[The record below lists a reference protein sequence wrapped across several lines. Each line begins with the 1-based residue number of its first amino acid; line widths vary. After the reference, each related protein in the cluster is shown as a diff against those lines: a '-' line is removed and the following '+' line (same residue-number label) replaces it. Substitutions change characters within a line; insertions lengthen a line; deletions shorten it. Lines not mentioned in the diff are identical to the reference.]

1 MGAWKEMSNELPRLR
16 LGLEFFPSQDPEQP
30 GLLIRDPYR
39 FSEAVLM
46 IPAPLVEALACFDG
60 EQTELD
66 LRASLV
72 HATGEIQ
79 VGELERHLVSTLSEA
94 GFLDDEKFAA
104 MRDERQREFLETPVR
119 EAAHA
124 GSAYPEEAPAARE
137 EIEGYLQGGAGR
149 REGLIGV
156 AAPHVSPFGGWR
168 TYREA
173 YAGLG
178 PEYGERTFLILG
190 TSHYGEPDRF
200 GLTRK
205 PFVTPLGETTTD
217 TALVDELEAKAGG
230 GVRMEDYCHA
240 IEHSIEFQ
248 VVFLQHLFGPAMRIV
263 PVLCGAYGMSL
274 YRGGMPEDTEPV
286 KRFLGALGEIAA
298 REAERLFWVLGI
310 DMAHM
315 GRRYGDPLDAHAGEG
330 EMTNVERRDRAR
342 IESVARGDARGFW
355 EQVRENHDPLKW
367 CGSSPLYTFLKAV
380 PSARGAMER
389 YEQWNIDERSV
400 VSFAALSFR

>member
-1 MGAWKEMSNELPRLR
+1 MSNELPRLR

-46 IPAPLVEALACFDG
+46 IPEPLVEALACFDG

-79 VGELERHLVSTLSEA
+79 VGELERHLMTTLSDA
-94 GFLDDEKFAA
+94 GFLDDEKFDA
-104 MRDERQREFLETPVR
+104 MRNGRLREFHDAPAR

-124 GSAYPEEAPAARE
+124 GNAYPAEASTATTELDR
-137 EIEGYLQGGAGR
+137 YLQDGAGR
-149 REGLIGV
+149 SREGLIGI

-168 TYREA
+168 SYREA

-178 PEYGERTFLILG
+178 PEYKDRTFVILG
-190 TSHYGEPDRF
+190 TSHYGAPDKF

-205 PFVTPLGETTTD
+205 PFVTPLGQTRTNL
-217 TALVDELEAKAGG
+217 ALIDELEANAGA
-230 GVRMEDYCHA
+230 GVSMEDYCHS

-248 VVFLQHLFGPAMRIV
+248 VLFLQHLFGPDIRIV
-263 PVLCGAYGMSL
+263 PILCGAYAMSL
-274 YRGGMPEDTEPV
+274 YRGGMPEDAEPV
-286 KRFLGALGEIAA
+286 KRFLGALGDIAA
-298 REAERLFWVLGI
+298 REAHRLFWVLGI
-310 DMAHM
+310 DMSHM

-342 IESVARGDARGFW
+342 IDAVTNGDARGFW

-367 CGSSPLYTFLKAV
+367 CGSSPLYTFLKAL
-380 PSARGAMER
+380 PSARGGLER
-389 YEQWNIDERSV
+389 YEQWNIDDRSV

>member
-1 MGAWKEMSNELPRLR
+1 MSNELPRLR
-16 LGLEFFPSQDPEQP
+16 LGLEFFPSEDPGRP

-46 IPAPLVEALACFDG
+46 IPAPLVEALSCFDG
-60 EQTELD
+60 ERTELD

-79 VGELERHLVSTLSEA
+79 VGELERHLVTTLGDA

-104 MRDERQREFLETPVR
+104 MRDSRQRDFREAPAR

-124 GSAYPEEAPAARE
+124 GSAYPEEASAARGQ
-137 EIEGYLQGGAGR
+137 IDGYLQAGAGRR

-156 AAPHVSPFGGWR
+156 AAPHVSPSGGWR
-168 TYREA
+168 AYREA

-178 PEYGERTFLILG
+178 PEYRERTFVILG

-205 PFVTPLGETTTD
+205 PFATPLGETRTD
-217 TALVDELEAKAGG
+217 IALVDELEANAPAS
-230 GVRMEDYCHA
+230 VRMEDYCHS

-248 VVFLQHLFGPAMRIV
+248 VLFLQHRFGPDIRIV
-263 PVLCGAYGMSL
+263 PVLCGAYGLSL

-310 DMAHM
+310 DMAHI
-315 GRRYGDPLDAHAGEG
+315 GRRYGDPLDACAGEG
-330 EMTNVERRDRAR
+330 EMANVERRDRAR
-342 IESVARGDARGFW
+342 IESVNAGDARSFW

-367 CGSSPLYTFLKAV
+367 CGSSPLYTFLKTV
-380 PSARGAMER
+380 PSARGALER

-400 VSFAALSFR
+400 VSFAAMSFR